1 LPIFIPPFFLT
12 DAIITGEE
20 LGWRGYVLPR
30 LQVRYSALVSS
41 LIVGVIWAI
50 WHIPT
55 FLAPG
60 NTSPL
65 ALFMVKI
72 ITESV
77 LYTWLYNNTRGSLLL
92 VTLFHTAGNTAGIF
106 LPVATTVAGTNVSTL
121 AIQVALE
128 VLVAS
133 VVILT
138 QGPLQLSRTE
148 PNLSLNEI

>member
-60 NTSPL
+60 NT
-65 ALFMVKI
+65 
-72 ITESV
+72 
-77 LYTWLYNNTRGSLLL
+77 
-92 VTLFHTAGNTAGIF
+92 AGIF

-148 PNLSLNEI
+148 PNLSLNDLISSRLTSARC